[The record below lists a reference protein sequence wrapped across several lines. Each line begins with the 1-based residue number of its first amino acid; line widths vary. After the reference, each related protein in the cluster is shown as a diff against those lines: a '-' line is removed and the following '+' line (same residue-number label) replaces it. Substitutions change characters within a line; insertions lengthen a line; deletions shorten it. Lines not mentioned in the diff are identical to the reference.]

1 MEDKDRKVELD
12 LIAKQFVE
20 FRAKLDLTQ
29 SEAAE
34 LFGVKLRTWQ
44 DWEYGVNKPTG
55 SSLKLLQIYE
65 HNPPQ
70 KTNVSQLCSQIRKKL
85 GLKKGE
91 MAKML
96 GVLPNTWGYWEK
108 GVKKPKTSA
117 LKKLQLM
124 LKELEEKEL
133 PQAN

>member
-1 MEDKDRKVELD
+1 MDDKDNKAEEN
-12 LIAKQFVE
+12 LIAKQFIE

-29 SEAAE
+29 TEAAE

-44 DWEYGVNKPTG
+44 DWEYGVNRPTG

-65 HNPPQ
+65 KNPPP
-70 KTNVSQLCSQIRKKL
+70 KTDTSELCSYIRKKL

-108 GVKKPKTSA
+108 GVKKPKPKA
-117 LKKLQLM
+117 LKKLQLI
-124 LKELEEKEL
+124 LTELQEKEGL
-133 PQAN
+133 Q